1 MSQYTDTLSQVMDHA
16 AKEGMVYQLIED
28 EQLNG
33 KMVTVKGREMIN
45 FGSCSYLGLEYHPK
59 LIDGAIDA
67 TRKFGT
73 QFSSSRT
80 YACLSMYQ
88 ELENKLESIFGNP
101 VVVTA
106 STTLGHLATIP
117 VVVEDNDAVI
127 LDMQVHSS
135 IQMTVQMLKARGI
148 TMAVVRH
155 NDMESLE
162 KKLVE
167 LKAKHNKVWYFA
179 DGVYSMYGDFA
190 PFDDLKRLLDKYPQ
204 FNLYIDDAHG
214 ASWAGKQGMGVVR
227 AHMEHHER
235 MILAISLNKSFAG
248 GGGCI
253 VFPDAASRE
262 KVRQCGGTLIFA
274 GPIQPPMLGA
284 IMASVDLHM
293 SDEIVP
299 MQESLMEMVDYCNAQ
314 LDAAGI
320 PQFQKTD
327 SPLFFI
333 PCGLISTCIRMIQA
347 IHSENIFVNT
357 AAFPAT
363 PMKRGGIRFMITGH
377 HTRSDIDAL
386 VAAIAKHYVAV
397 LAEEG
402 FTCKDV
408 SRSFRIPEFSLTNQ
422 RNVEIEDTGSGLQL
436 SRFATICDLD
446 KAEWNKMYR
455 NRGNMD
461 YDTLK
466 MLEEVFAGKKD
477 GMETWN
483 FHYFVARDAADKVV
497 CAAFFTDVMTK
508 DDMFSSSEVSA
519 KVEEMRKED
528 PEYLMSRS
536 VLLGSLITKGK
547 AMVLDQGHE
556 EWKPALKALLAHMQS
571 VMDSSGATQLLM
583 SEFVGE
589 QDKELENFFLTC
601 GLTKISLPATN
612 EISGLNWNNQEE
624 YVSKTIKGRYRNDF
638 RREILRQSDLFDVV
652 YEKPLLAREVDHL
665 YDLYLNVA
673 SKSFELNVP
682 VLPKSFFAE
691 AFKNPDYDVIQ
702 LKLKGER
709 ESVAFLLS
717 HKNAEHYSALI
728 VGLNY
733 DFVASHGTYKQ
744 ILYRSVW
751 RAWEMGCTKLDLAYT
766 ADRIKKKVGAKQLQ
780 VTAFV
785 QSTDHFNHIQL
796 SVL

>member
-1 MSQYTDTLSQVMDHA
+1 MSQYTDTLSQVMNLA
-16 AKEGMVYQLIED
+16 VKEGLVYQMIED

-33 KMVTVKGREMIN
+33 KIVTVKGREMIN

-59 LIDGAIDA
+59 LIEGAIDA

-80 YACLSMYQ
+80 YACLKMYQ
-88 ELENKLESIFGNP
+88 ELEDKLESIYGNP

-117 VVVEDNDAVI
+117 VVVEDGDAVI

-162 KKLVE
+162 RKLIE

-190 PFDDLKRLLDKYPQ
+190 PFDDLKRLLDQYPQ

-214 ASWAGKQGMGVVR
+214 ASWAGEQGMGVVR

-253 VFPDAASRE
+253 VFPDQATRE

-293 SDEIVP
+293 SEAIVP
-299 MQESLMEMVDYCNAQ
+299 MQRNLMEMVDYCNAQ
-314 LDAAGI
+314 LKAAGI

-333 PCGLISTCIRMIQA
+333 PCGLISICIKMVQR
-347 IHSENIFVNT
+347 IHDEHLFVNS

-363 PMKRGGIRFMITGH
+363 PMKRGGIRFMVTGH
-377 HTRSDIDAL
+377 HNKQDIDQL
-386 VAAIAKHYVAV
+386 VAAIAKHYVTV

-408 SRSFRIPEFSLTNQ
+408 AKSFRLPEFTLTNQ
-422 RNVEIEDTGSGLQL
+422 KSVEIEDEAKELQ
-436 SRFATICDLD
+436 FFKYETIMELD
-446 KAEWNKMYR
+446 RNEWNALYR

-461 YDTLK
+461 FDTLK
-466 MLEEVFAGKKD
+466 MLEEVFAGQKKGLD
-477 GMETWN
+477 TWN
-483 FHYFVARDAADKVV
+483 FHYFIVKDLSDKIV

-508 DDMFSSSEVSA
+508 DDMFSSGEVSA

-528 PEYLMSRS
+528 PAYLMSRS
-536 VLLGSLITKGK
+536 VMLGSLITKGK
-547 AMVLDQGHE
+547 ALILDQDHE
-556 EWKPALKALLAHMQS
+556 SWKPALKGLLHQMQS
-571 VMDSSGATQLLM
+571 VVDSVGATQLLM
-583 SEFVGE
+583 TEFVGE
-589 QDKELENFFLTC
+589 PDKELEAFFLNC
-601 GLTKISLPATN
+601 GLTKVSLPSTN
-612 EISGLNWNNQEE
+612 EVSGMNWNNQEE
-624 YVSKTIKGRYRNDF
+624 YISKAIKGRYRNDF
-638 RREILRQSDLFDVV
+638 RREILRQSDLFEVV
-652 YEKPLLAREVDHL
+652 YNKPLLPIEVDHC
-665 YDLYLNVA
+665 YKLYLNVA
-673 SKSFELNVP
+673 QKSFELNVP

-691 AFKNPDYDVIQ
+691 AFKNPQYDVIQ
-702 LKLKGER
+702 LKLKGKR
-709 ESVAFLLS
+709 EPVAFLLS
-717 HKNAEHYSALI
+717 HKDDDNYSALI
-728 VGLNY
+728 VGLDY
-733 DFVASHGTYKQ
+733 DFVVSHGTYKQ

-751 RAWEMGCTKLDLAYT
+751 RAWELGCSKLDLAYT
-766 ADRIKKKVGAKQLQ
+766 ADGIKKKVGAKQLQ